1 MEFGEDN
8 SFAAAS
14 STFYGAIFMSNRA
27 TRRECV
33 KKKLFGLPRSQISFV
48 KKIKSGM
55 TLFLFEYEERKL
67 YGVYE
72 ATCDGALDIDPCAF
86 TSSGKSF
93 AAQIRVKLIGLPPP
107 LPENEFSDAIK
118 DNYYTANKFSFYLS
132 REQVDKLIELFQ
144 ARLTNIQHSSSW
156 GRRKKAIKQSKEFVV
171 NNNIRVTFK
180 NDTIEN
186 DIDMDKDIG
195 PASLVSYPDLHR
207 PNLNPF
213 GCYKTSI
220 LDTYDYAMG
229 NGEPSLSLAIP
240 HSSKL
245 RVSHPMPSTSRSDGT
260 VNLSGSLH
268 HDHPCYRRALGFQPK
283 PSSPSLGGT
292 DIRRSIQDITVYP
305 KCSADSVYPS
315 SRKHLFQSHTD
326 SDALDS
332 SDFLSLNVVHNP
344 EEYEHSTVPE
354 DYVPPSLYSTS
365 NSRYFQKK
373 IIHATTLQ
381 STCLEEF
388 NDRFEPYIPIARTRS
403 IGVKRSRDPLFPC
416 NPGNDPSHLCKYSY
430 PASSS
435 LRGDHE
441 KARTWPTAAVP
452 FAETGK
458 LRRFL
463 GSFPFLSTP
472 EYSYEDGNGR
482 LTMHDEESLSTVM
495 RSNFKS
501 DTYDKKASVFS
512 RLSHHVV
519 ESAEDNYEP
528 HADSSVS
535 RFMNQVQM
543 VKEWK
548 HVPRKAGKMWNAGG
562 NTESMTDMDMSAV
575 DDVNNDRELGDNNE
589 KADDHGIPFLN
600 FKRRSQGRNTASE
613 MKTETCVDAASSG
626 KSKRRK
632 LIRPS
637 FKEEPSWVEGPAE
650 YLNAKGSSPEPCGS
664 HLLDLNKGK
673 GEVELSE
680 APNRED
686 GKKPGENVFSQELSV
701 CPKPATNVK
710 ANEGLLL
717 ESVIHIPVGDNSSQG
732 NTDDFSTDIGDV
744 SPPSLIGKGETSLQ
758 GEGDTNEISEVVI
771 GVQTCPVSQFDS
783 QNDNS
788 SKECSEANVLLYI
801 NVESEGEKYEEKK
814 KNEVAPVACACG
826 DSRNEGVLQP

>member
-93 AAQIRVKLIGLPPP
+93 AAQIRVKLISLPRP

-144 ARLTNIQHSSSW
+144 AQRTNIHHSSSW
-156 GRRKKAIKQSKEFVV
+156 GRRKKAMKQPKEFVV

-186 DIDMDKDIG
+186 DIDMDKDTG
-195 PASLVSYPDLHR
+195 PASSVSYHDLHR
-207 PNLNPF
+207 PNLNPS
-213 GCYKTSI
+213 GSYKTSI
-220 LDTYDYAMG
+220 LDTYGYAMG

-240 HSSKL
+240 HSSEL
-245 RVSHPMPSTSRSDGT
+245 RLSDPMPPTSRSVGT
-260 VNLSGSLH
+260 VNLSGSSH

-283 PSSPSLGGT
+283 PSYPSLGGT

-305 KCSADSVYPS
+305 KCLADSVYPS
-315 SRKHLFQSHTD
+315 SRKHLFESHTD

-332 SDFLSLNVVHNP
+332 SDFLSLNVAHNP

-354 DYVPPSLYSTS
+354 DHVPPSLYSTS

-373 IIHATTLQ
+373 FIHATTMQ
-381 STCLEEF
+381 STYLKGYEF
-388 NDRFEPYIPIARTRS
+388 NDRFEPYIPIPRTRS
-403 IGVKRSRDPLFPC
+403 IGVKRIRDPLFPC
-416 NPGNDPSHLCKYSY
+416 NPGNDPSHLCNYCY

-435 LRGDHE
+435 LGGDHE
-441 KARTWPTAAVP
+441 KTQTWPTAAVP
-452 FAETGK
+452 LAEAGK
-458 LRRFL
+458 LRRNR
-463 GSFPFLSTP
+463 GSFPFSSTP

-495 RSNFKS
+495 FSNFKS

-519 ESAEDNYEP
+519 ESAQDNYEP
-528 HADSSVS
+528 RADSSVS
-535 RFMNQVQM
+535 RFMNQVQTE
-543 VKEWK
+543 KEWK
-548 HVPRKAGKMWNAGG
+548 HVMRKPGNMWNAGG
-562 NTESMTDMDMSAV
+562 NTESMTDMEMSAV
-575 DDVNNDRELGDNNE
+575 DDVNNDEELGDNNE
-589 KADDHGIPFLN
+589 TADDHGIPFLN
-600 FKRRSQGRNTASE
+600 FKRRSQARNTASE
-613 MKTETCVDAASSG
+613 MKTETCVEAASSG

-637 FKEEPSWVEGPAE
+637 FKEEPSCVEGPAK
-650 YLNAKGSSPEPCGS
+650 YLNAEGSSPEPCGS

-686 GKKPGENVFSQELSV
+686 GKEPGENVFSQELSV

-717 ESVIHIPVGDNSSQG
+717 ESVIHIPVGENFSQG
-732 NTDDFSTDIGDV
+732 NTNGFSTDIGDV
-744 SPPSLIGKGETSLQ
+744 SPPSLIGKGETFLQ
-758 GEGDTNEISEVVI
+758 GEGDTNGISEVVI
-771 GVQTCPVSQFDS
+771 GVQTCPLSQFDS

-788 SKECSEANVLLYI
+788 FKECSEANVVLSI
-801 NVESEGEKYEEKK
+801 NEESERKKYEETKK
-814 KNEVAPVACACG
+814 K
-826 DSRNEGVLQP
+826 